1 MPFFGGQCTKH
12 LTMYLGFADLVQLR
26 KVFWF
31 NSLSDSYFINIDIAI
46 VRDKL
51 DYIWSQNIIAA
62 IMVIIMTM
70 ALCLH
75 NVKELN
81 FVLFLPKHRRN
92 KQ

>member
-1 MPFFGGQCTKH
+1 
-12 LTMYLGFADLVQLR
+12 MYLGFADLVQLR

-62 IMVIIMTM
+62 IMVIINNDIMTM
-70 ALCLH
+70 AS
-75 NVKELN
+75 
-81 FVLFLPKHRRN
+81 
-92 KQ
+92 